1 MYNRIKER
9 AEKGKNGEEQ
19 RLDGLD
25 QKREQRCLMSMGLE
39 DEASVFFSPRRR

>member
-19 RLDGLD
+19 RLDGFD
-25 QKREQRCLMSMGLE
+25 QEREQRCLMSMGLE
-39 DEASVFFSPRRR
+39 DEAQCGFSR

>member
-19 RLDGLD
+19 RLDGFD
-25 QKREQRCLMSMGLE
+25 REQRCLMFMGLE
-39 DEASVFFSPRRR
+39 DEV